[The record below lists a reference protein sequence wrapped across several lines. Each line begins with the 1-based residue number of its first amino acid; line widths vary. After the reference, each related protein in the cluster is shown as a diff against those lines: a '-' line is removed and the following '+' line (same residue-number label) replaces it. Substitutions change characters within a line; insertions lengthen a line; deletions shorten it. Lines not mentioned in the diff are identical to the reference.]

1 MKKPTYRVMNTSSPS
16 MHREKKCSGNRLAS
30 QVSRDDVFN
39 TWYYN
44 PISSGVHALAQK
56 ECTFHNNLLNAS
68 FCPIPEILDILHV
81 QNTDNQILKRMVGLT
96 MVPSSMQGNSMPTDK
111 DTKQSHLLFRIVL
124 Y

>member
-1 MKKPTYRVMNTSSPS
+1 MNTSSPC

-39 TWYYN
+39 TCYYN
-44 PISSGVHALAQK
+44 LIFSGVHALAQQ
-56 ECTFHNNLLNAS
+56 EWTFPNNLVNAP

-81 QNTDNQILKRMVGLT
+81 QKADNHILKRMVGLT

-111 DTKQSHLLFRIVL
+111 DTKQ
-124 Y
+124 